1 MQVKHPKV
9 HAKLV
14 LLGNIRLQATSWRA
28 LPGVAATLDHTGMA
42 QAQPPKVPV
51 RHALNAI
58 KAKFNSEVAA
68 GPQTQSSALLAPTL
82 SVHQPNTV
90 LVPAAIP
97 AADLNAMHATTCNAL
112 VTSNTGQ
119 VAAAVQAIQLPTP
132 TNAIRTSHALK
143 IPNTYHPIPR
153 TESVQRVPLAS
164 INRRHH
170 TGNGTAST

>member
-68 GPQTQSSALLAPTL
+68 GPQTHGNLKNGGTVEKEKKRREKRRNNYEDMLKRRQFLL
-82 SVHQPNTV
+82 
-90 LVPAAIP
+90 
-97 AADLNAMHATTCNAL
+97 
-112 VTSNTGQ
+112 
-119 VAAAVQAIQLPTP
+119 
-132 TNAIRTSHALK
+132 R
-143 IPNTYHPIPR
+143 
-153 TESVQRVPLAS
+153 
-164 INRRHH
+164 
-170 TGNGTAST
+170 